1 MQDVEYSLSQSIHY
15 QVAHNCAT
23 HSHQFKMICVSQSDI
38 AAAPSVADH
47 YRPGPNGH
55 VEPHDEAISSSQRGG
70 AKTNN
75 RKQITI
81 TGSFKEMF
89 KK

>member
-1 MQDVEYSLSQSIHY
+1 
-15 QVAHNCAT
+15 
-23 HSHQFKMICVSQSDI
+23 MICVSQSDI